1 MHKIIYKWQP
11 STWNCSLCPAL
22 LKPMSKGC
30 EESQWPRKP
39 QAWRWEIIIGWPGRR
54 MRCIPAPPKNPGER
68 DSPLL
73 LPGVHTL
80 ELSNAP
86 PSLLKGHTNEMND
99 QRHQR
104 SHNIKNKLYFKTLW
118 QMSFSAG
125 VHYAPTRFQSYLW
138 CLMGSFKNYTY

>member
-1 MHKIIYKWQP
+1 MKNHSGPENHRLGAERLSEAGQGGGFDASQP
-11 STWNCSLCPAL
+11 
-22 LKPMSKGC
+22 
-30 EESQWPRKP
+30 
-39 QAWRWEIIIGWPGRR
+39 
-54 MRCIPAPPKNPGER
+54 PPKKNPGER

-125 VHYAPTRFQSYLW
+125 VHYAPARLQSYLW

>member
-1 MHKIIYKWQP
+1 MAQKTTGLALRDYQRLAREEDSMHP
-11 STWNCSLCPAL
+11 S
-22 LKPMSKGC
+22 
-30 EESQWPRKP
+30 
-39 QAWRWEIIIGWPGRR
+39 
-54 MRCIPAPPKNPGER
+54 PPPKKNPGER

-80 ELSNAP
+80 ELSNAT

-125 VHYAPTRFQSYLW
+125 VHYAPARLQSYLW